1 MITTNGDYD
10 LEEVKEKI
18 RQYTVKGVV
27 LKTSVKKPYV
37 LPGDGKKVALLDC
50 GAKDNIARNL
60 NKRGCEVTVYPGR
73 YSG

>member
-1 MITTNGDYD
+1 MNGMITTNGDYD

-37 LPGDGKKVALLDC
+37 LPGDGKRLRCWTAVQRTIL
-50 GAKDNIARNL
+50 
-60 NKRGCEVTVYPGR
+60 PGI
-73 YSG
+73 

>member
-27 LKTSVKKPYV
+27 LKDLCEEALCASRRRKK
-37 LPGDGKKVALLDC
+37 
-50 GAKDNIARNL
+50 
-60 NKRGCEVTVYPGR
+60 GCAAGLRCKGQYCPEFK
-73 YSG
+73 